1 MQWGSAGIDSFYSKG
16 QNVQQK
22 FPSVDAAVNYCTGM
36 GWGYDVTY
44 PHYKWHSKK
53 DYSENFKY
61 KGPAKPEADYD

>member
-1 MQWGSAGIDSFYSKG
+1 
-16 QNVQQK
+16 
-22 FPSVDAAVNYCTGM
+22 M